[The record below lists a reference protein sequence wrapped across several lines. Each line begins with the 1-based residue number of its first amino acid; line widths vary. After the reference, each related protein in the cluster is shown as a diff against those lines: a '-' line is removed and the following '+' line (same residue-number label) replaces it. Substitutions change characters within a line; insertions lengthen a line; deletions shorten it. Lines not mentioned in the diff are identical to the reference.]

1 MAEAHIAAETRTE
14 FGKGAARRTRRA
26 GKIPA
31 VLYGHG
37 TDPQHL
43 ALPELEFKR
52 IVREQGRNAVLTIDI
67 AGSPQLALTK
77 TVVAHPI
84 RPYIEHVDLLVIRR
98 GEKVTV
104 DVAWSSPAMP
114 RPAAWSR
121 RSSTRSRWSAT
132 SRASPSR
139 SRSRSRAL
147 AIGTQIHAGD
157 LTLPANT
164 DAARRCRAARRQRRR
179 GHRGR
184 RGRGARGGGDR
195 RRGRGRDRHGGR
207 AGSPRPTR
215 RSDGDAGP
223 RPGGRARQPR
233 ARSTPTPATTS
244 ASAWSNCSP
253 PGPVAGGSRATSP
266 TPTCWRAASP
276 GGGWCWQAA
285 HVHERVGR
293 AGGRAGPL
301 LRRASSSWCTTTS
314 TSASASCA

>member
-67 AGSPQLALTK
+67 AGNPQLALTK

-104 DVAWSSPAMP
+104 DVALVVTGDAAPGSLVTQELNTLEVECDVSSIPEQIEVSVEDA
-114 RPAAWSR
+114 R
-121 RSSTRSRWSAT
+121 
-132 SRASPSR
+132 
-139 SRSRSRAL
+139 
-147 AIGTQIHAGD
+147 IGTQIHAGD

-164 DAARRCRAARRQRRR
+164 TLRADAELLVVNVVAATE
-179 GHRGR
+179 
-184 RGRGARGGGDR
+184 A
-195 RRGRGRDRHGGR
+195 
-207 AGSPRPTR
+207 
-215 RSDGDAGP
+215 DAGEEP
-223 RPGGRARQPR
+223 EAAETDTEAEGEGGTEAE
-233 ARSTPTPATTS
+233 AEES
-244 ASAWSNCSP
+244 AADE
-253 PGPVAGGSRATSP
+253 G
-266 TPTCWRAASP
+266 
-276 GGGWCWQAA
+276 
-285 HVHERVGR
+285 E
-293 AGGRAGPL
+293 
-301 LRRASSSWCTTTS
+301 
-314 TSASASCA
+314 